1 MIISC
6 REAQISPNVYKL
18 DKRQCFLRITE
29 RTNCLINVR
38 SLPWSAISIKKF
50 FKNTLITDAAE
61 QHLHSPIYRQAKGFL
76 SSHWKQSHLT
86 VFLRPKW
93 SRLVQFNSQAKL
105 DLIWFSFKSRLDQR
119 LQRVRTNQFNVCA
132 SIQRLHLCTSIFL
145 QSMLAL
151 SISLFF
157 SWHPESFN

>member
-6 REAQISPNVYKL
+6 REAQISSNVYKL

-61 QHLHSPIYRQAKGFL
+61 QHLHSPIYRQTKGFL
-76 SSHWKQSHLT
+76 ISHWKQSRLT

-105 DLIWFSFKSRLDQR
+105 DLIWFSFKSRLDQKIATCSD
-119 LQRVRTNQFNVCA
+119 Q
-132 SIQRLHLCTSIFL
+132 SIQCLCVDSAPSSLYFYFSSVNVSFVDFSFL
-145 QSMLAL
+145 FLTPTV
-151 SISLFF
+151 F
-157 SWHPESFN
+157 